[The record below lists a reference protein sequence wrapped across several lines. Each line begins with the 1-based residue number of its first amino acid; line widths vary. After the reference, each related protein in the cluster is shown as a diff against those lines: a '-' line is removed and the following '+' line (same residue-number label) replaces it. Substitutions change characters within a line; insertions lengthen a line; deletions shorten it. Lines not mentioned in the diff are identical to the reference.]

1 MMFREKPDQCPEE
14 EIQDIG
20 QCECHEPEMIKTLHI
35 SGRVGGL
42 VELKWNE
49 GEYGVY

>member
-1 MMFREKPDQCPEE
+1 
-14 EIQDIG
+14 
-20 QCECHEPEMIKTLHI
+20 MIKTFHI